1 MGVDYDELE
10 ELELDR
16 EEQTEWWE
24 VNGHNLAPDE
34 RKGLFEWLVSDNKFH
49 YPDLIIE
56 LSLVN
61 LDELSALEIEV
72 VHPNQSVDQV

>member
-34 RKGLFEWLVSDNKFH
+34 RKGLVRMASERQQVSLPRSD
-49 YPDLIIE
+49 YRTLLGQPR
-56 LSLVN
+56 
-61 LDELSALEIEV
+61 
-72 VHPNQSVDQV
+72 

>member
-34 RKGLFEWLVSDNKFH
+34 RKGLSNG
-49 YPDLIIE
+49 
-56 LSLVN
+56 
-61 LDELSALEIEV
+61 
-72 VHPNQSVDQV
+72 